1 MQKKNII
8 FLSISLVLII
18 LLGIGVSYSMWNV
31 SVSQDTN
38 NTAYT
43 ECFDLSITNKENN
56 INLDNAYPISND
68 KGKSLTPYTFTVT
81 NTCDITTQYN
91 INLEVL
97 NNSTLSSKFID
108 VMFESNINL
117 LSSYDSTDKVNTSS
131 IESRKLTTGILKS
144 QESKDYSLRLWID
157 YNTTLEDLDN
167 EIKTFKSKI
176 VVVGKPINYTGDTV
190 FNFDYT
196 GGEQTFTAPVSGTY
210 KIELWGAQGGNNG
223 GNGAYTS
230 GTIKL
235 SRGLNVYTFV
245 GGNGS
250 ENLAGVAQNIKGG
263 YNGGGLTKGQDCC
276 NRVFGT
282 GGGATDVRLS
292 NGDFADFNSLKSR
305 IMVAAGGG
313 GRFSDGSGNDY
324 RSQDGESSGGSGGG
338 LMGVNGSGYYSD
350 YCYGLGA
357 LQTSGGKIGSSST
370 ARYCKSGT
378 NSGYTDPDLIT
389 GTFGI
394 GGSHG
399 SQGNNGTGGGGG
411 YYGGSSS
418 GHIASAGG
426 GSSFISGH
434 NGCDAIKEESTENN
448 IIHTGQSIHYSG
460 LYFTNTLMIDGDGY
474 RWTTKKEEQIGMPSH
489 SDNSIIMG
497 NSGNGYAR
505 ITLISI
511 D

>member
-18 LLGIGVSYSMWNV
+18 LLGIGVSYSMWNI

-108 VMFESNINL
+108 VMFEGNINL
-117 LSSYDSTDKVNTSS
+117 LSSYDTTDKVNTSS

-144 QESKDYSLRLWID
+144 MESKDYSLRLWID
-157 YNTTLEDLDN
+157 YNTTLEDLNN
-167 EIKTFKSKI
+167 EIKSFKSKI

-196 GGEQTFTAPVSGTY
+196 GGEQTFIAPVSGTY
-210 KIELWGAQGGNNG
+210 KMETWGAQGGGING
-223 GNGAYTS
+223 GFGAYTLGNINLS
-230 GTIKL
+230 ISVKL
-235 SRGLNVYTFV
+235 FIYV
-245 GGNGS
+245 GQHQDFINGS
-250 ENLAGVAQNIKGG
+250 CYPSNPNESFNGSITGSCAG
-263 YNGGGLTKGQDCC
+263 
-276 NRVFGT
+276 
-282 GGGATDVRLS
+282 GGGATDIRLVNS
-292 NGDFADFNSLKSR
+292 NNWYDFNSLKSR
-305 IMVAAGGG
+305 IIVSGGGGGVLYGKIKNYESAAGGLIGYDGINGRNDIEISVGKG
-313 GRFSDGSGNDY
+313 G
-324 RSQDGESSGGSGGG
+324 SQTFNKFGIPLGESTYG
-338 LMGVNGSGYYSD
+338 GSGYY
-350 YCYGLGA
+350 G
-357 LQTSGGKIGSSST
+357 
-370 ARYCKSGT
+370 
-378 NSGYTDPDLIT
+378 
-389 GTFGI
+389 
-394 GGSHG
+394 
-399 SQGNNGTGGGGG
+399 GTGG
-411 YYGGSSS
+411 Y
-418 GHIASAGG
+418 AANAGG

-434 NGCDAIKEESTENN
+434 NGCDAIKEESTEDN

-474 RWTTKKEEQIGMPSH
+474 RWTDKKEEQIGMPSH
-489 SDNSIIMG
+489 SDNSVIMG